1 MSKLK
6 TIINEL
12 EEHIPFTASASL
24 IAIIIVALIFYFN
37 QNFLLEISKSFETFH
52 GLHIFASA
60 IVSTG
65 IFYKYK
71 KKIFSAILVGILSSI
86 IIGSLSDV
94 ILPYAGSLVLG
105 LKPEFHLPIIENF
118 LIIFGAG
125 LIGCIFG
132 LLTGLTKLPH
142 FLHIFL
148 STVASLFYIIQY
160 STFTL
165 ISFIGIFFVLFIAV
179 IIPCCTS
186 DIVLPILFLRG
197 KHKH

>member
-6 TIINEL
+6 TILHEL
-12 EEHIPFTASASL
+12 EEHIPFTGSAAL
-24 IAIIIVALIFYFN
+24 IAVLIVAIIFYIN
-37 QNFLLEISKSFETFH
+37 QNVLLEMSKSFETFH

-71 KKIFSAILVGILSSI
+71 KKIFSAIFVGVVSSI
-86 IIGSLSDV
+86 LIGSLSDV
-94 ILPYAGSLVLG
+94 ILPYFGSLILG
-105 LKPEFHLPIIENF
+105 LKPEFYLPIAEDF
-118 LIIFGAG
+118 LPIFSAG
-125 LIGCIFG
+125 LLGCFLGII
-132 LLTGLTKLPH
+132 TGLTKFPH

-165 ISFIGIFFVLFIAV
+165 VSFIGIFFVLFIAV
-179 IIPCCTS
+179 IVPCCTS
-186 DIVLPILFLRG
+186 DIVLPILFLG
-197 KHKH
+197 EKHKH

>member
-6 TIINEL
+6 TILHEL
-12 EEHIPFTASASL
+12 EEHIPFTASATL
-24 IAIIIVALIFYFN
+24 IAIVLVALIFYFN
-37 QNFLLEISKSFETFH
+37 SKLVLEISSSFEAFH

-71 KKIFSAILVGILSSI
+71 KEIFSAILVGIVSSI
-86 IIGSLSDV
+86 VIGSLSDV
-94 ILPYAGSLVLG
+94 ILPYTGSLILG
-105 LKPEFHLPIIENF
+105 LKPEFHLPLIEEF
-118 LIIFGAG
+118 FVIFSAG
-125 LIGCIFG
+125 LLGCILG
-132 LLTGLTKLPH
+132 LIMGLTKLPH

-148 STVASLFYIIQY
+148 STIASLFYIIQY

-186 DIVLPILFLRG
+186 DIVFPVLFLRE